1 MTDKVP
7 KSDLD
12 IWGREDIK
20 KHCPAGDGVNRLQE
34 GSERHRPVWLSGT
47 SLSNFLLRL

>member
-1 MTDKVP
+1 MTDEVP

-20 KHCPAGDGVNRLQE
+20 KHCPACVGVT
-34 GSERHRPVWLSGT
+34 GSRRGLRGTGQSGCRV
-47 SLSNFLLRL
+47 LLFPISF